1 MDLLAVREG
10 IAANLST
17 INGLKVF
24 AYEPDSIE
32 PPSAIVGWP
41 QAWAFHKN
49 FHNALE
55 GMEDLEIHILVG
67 RAVDRPSQELLAK
80 YLTSGRAA
88 LNLRCAR
95 VRQDAERRV
104 RRFGRVSGGW
114 VRVVHDEQYRVFGL
128 QVSYPGLRR
137 LKWPPRSFSLTRSYS
152 QAATT

>member
-1 MDLLAVREG
+1 VDLLAVREG

-17 INGLKVF
+17 IGGLKVF

-80 YLTSGRAA
+80 YLTSTGPLSIFAA
-88 LNLRCAR
+88 LESDKKLGGACGDSVVSVVDGFGSYTMNSIEYLGCKFHIR
-95 VRQDAERRV
+95 VY
-104 RRFGRVSGGW
+104 GG
-114 VRVVHDEQYRVFGL
+114 
-128 QVSYPGLRR
+128 
-137 LKWPPRSFSLTRSYS
+137 
-152 QAATT
+152 